1 LRTTQ
6 RANTYSHSTPES
18 DAYRNY
24 DPNRNTTSSNTYF
37 DADA

>member
-18 DAYRNY
+18 DAYRK
-24 DPNRNTTSSNTYF
+24 F
-37 DADA
+37 DFDGNSDIHA